1 MQNFSSSYIHPEAEI
16 ADGVTIEPF
25 AYIDKGVKIGEGSWI
40 GANAVIYS
48 DVHIGKNSK
57 IFPGAVIGAIPQ
69 DLKYAGERT
78 YVEIGD
84 NVSVRE
90 CCTINKGTKA
100 YGKTIVENNTLL
112 MAYVHVAHDCHI
124 GPNCIIANAVN
135 LAGHVIIGGHVA
147 IGGMTAVQ
155 QFVAIGDHAYVSG
168 GSLVR
173 KNVPPYVKAGR
184 EPLSYIGVNRIGLE
198 RRGYSLDSVNRIQNI
213 YRLLFVKGW
222 SISKALEVV
231 KQECPESKERDII
244 LEFINKSEN
253 GLMRGFQS
261 IIGADD

>member
-1 MQNFSSSYIHPEAEI
+1 MQEFPLNYVHPDAKI
-16 ADGVTIEPF
+16 GPNVTIEPF
-25 AYIDKGVKIGEGSWI
+25 ASIRSGVSIGEGSWI
-40 GANAVIYS
+40 GSNAVIYE
-48 DVHIGKNSK
+48 DVIVGKNCR
-57 IFPGAVIGAIPQ
+57 IFPGAVIGAVPQ
-69 DLKYAGERT
+69 DLKYAGEKT
-78 YVEIGD
+78 IVEIGD
-84 NVSVRE
+84 NVSIRE

-100 YGKTIVENNTLL
+100 YGKTIVESNSLL

-124 GPNCIIANAVN
+124 KKNCIIANAVN
-135 LAGHVIIGGHVA
+135 LAGHVVIGEHVG

-155 QFVAIGDHAYVSG
+155 QFVAIGEHAYISG

-198 RRGYSLDSVNRIQNI
+198 RRGFSLEAINRIQDI

-222 SISKALEVV
+222 SISKALDMIKE
-231 KQECPESKERDII
+231 ECPSSVERNQI
-244 LEFINKSEN
+244 LEFINQSEN

-261 IIGADD
+261 IIGAD

>member
-1 MQNFSSSYIHPEAEI
+1 MEERALSYIHPDVKI
-16 ADGVTIEPF
+16 GKNVIIEPF
-25 AYIDKGVKIGEGSWI
+25 ACIKSGVTIGDNTWI
-40 GANAVIYS
+40 GSGAVIYE
-48 DVHIGKNSK
+48 DVSIGSNCK

-69 DLKYAGERT
+69 DLKYAGEKT
-78 YVEIGD
+78 FVEIGD
-84 NVSVRE
+84 NVTIRE

-100 YGKTIVENNTLL
+100 YGKTIVESNSLL

-124 GPNCIIANAVN
+124 HKHCIIANAVN
-135 LAGHVIIGGHVA
+135 LAGHVIIGEHVG

-155 QFVAIGDHAYVSG
+155 QFVAIGDHAYISG

-198 RRGYSLDSVNRIQNI
+198 RRGYSTDAINRIQDI

-222 SISKALEVV
+222 SISKALEVI
-231 KQECPESKERDII
+231 QDECPESNERDQI
-244 LEFINKSEN
+244 LNFINTSEN

-261 IIGADD
+261 IIGLD